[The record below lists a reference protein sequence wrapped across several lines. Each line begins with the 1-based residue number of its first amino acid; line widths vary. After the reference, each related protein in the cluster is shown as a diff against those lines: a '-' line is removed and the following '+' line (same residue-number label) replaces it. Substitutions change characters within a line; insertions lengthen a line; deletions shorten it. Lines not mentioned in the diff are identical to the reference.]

1 MVTNKMVEKYVAGSV
16 SSNAMSINYS
26 PNTNNIY
33 AITPSSA
40 NNIALTITNFPTT
53 RLAIYN
59 FTFLMNTSTNKQ
71 YINSLKVNRSSVTM
85 KASGGL
91 SNVSVNSSA
100 TMVIQNIYI
109 QMNNSTITNAITTVT
124 SCSYYFY

>member
-109 QMNNSTITNAITTVT
+109 QMNNSILQLLDYI
-124 SCSYYFY
+124 